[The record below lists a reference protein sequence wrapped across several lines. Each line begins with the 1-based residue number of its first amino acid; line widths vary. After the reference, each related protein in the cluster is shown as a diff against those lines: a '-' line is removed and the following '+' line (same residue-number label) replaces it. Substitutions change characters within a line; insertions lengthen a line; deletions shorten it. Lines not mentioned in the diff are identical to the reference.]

1 MNDQF
6 MSDEELDNAIA
17 RAKEALDPVGYRCA
31 REQELRE
38 LHHGALVQI
47 RRQRQQERRCH
58 G

>member
-1 MNDQF
+1 MNRQF
-6 MSDEELDNAIA
+6 MTDAELDNAIA

-47 RRQRQQERRCH
+47 RRQRQQERQRS
-58 G
+58 

>member
-1 MNDQF
+1 MNRQF
-6 MSDEELDNAIA
+6 MTDAELDNAIA

-47 RRQRQQERRCH
+47 RRQRQQERQ
-58 G
+58 GS